1 MNKLS
6 TVNLAEALSREVL
19 LAVLAAMRPTAA
31 FCLVVAGELCE
42 FGPRRG
48 ATRPAAK
55 RTETREAGQDE
66 RRDSEE
72 CATTGW
78 LWIDGD
84 IEPLRDR
91 HMSLLL
97 PVALHDG
104 ARVWPIELIDGHDQL
119 LLASFEVQSMRVC
132 MGVARHHDAPAF
144 EPIDLGQ
151 LHRLASVAAQLAAL
165 HAQCLEHARRE
176 LVLRSLGS
184 VTDASCV
191 VDLDTR
197 RVRWFYELDDDQPC
211 TRSVFHDEG
220 HFINLVERLHGVS
233 PDDDQRPSIAV
244 IGRARVVRTV
254 DLRCA
259 AEFDAARS
267 LAVALVSVDGEP
279 TKLSARERQIA
290 QLLAAG
296 YSTVNA
302 AAIMSLSE
310 NTIRTYVRRLYRK
323 LEITNRADLTR
334 KCAELYLT

>member
-6 TVNLAEALSREVL
+6 TVNLADALSREIL
-19 LAVLAAMRPTAA
+19 RAVQAAMRPTAA
-31 FCLVVAGELCE
+31 FCLIVAGERCV
-42 FGPRRG
+42 FGPWRG
-48 ATRPAAK
+48 APRPAAK
-55 RTETREAGQDE
+55 RTGTREAGQDE
-66 RRDSEE
+66 RSGGDE
-72 CATTGW
+72 CAATGW
-78 LWIDGD
+78 LSIDAD

-91 HMSLLL
+91 HISLLL
-97 PVALHDG
+97 PAALHDD
-104 ARVWPIELIDGHDQL
+104 AQVSPIELVDGHDQL
-119 LLASFEVQSMRVC
+119 LLASFEVHSMRVC
-132 MGVARHHDAPAF
+132 MGVARRHDAPAF
-144 EPIDLGQ
+144 EPSDLCQ
-151 LHRLASVAAQLAAL
+151 LHSLAPVAAQLAAL

-184 VTDASCV
+184 VTDAYCV
-191 VDLDTR
+191 LDLDAR

-220 HFINLVERLHGVS
+220 HFVSVVERLHGVS

-254 DLRCA
+254 DLGCA
-259 AEFDAARS
+259 AEFDASRG